1 MTIYSNKKF
10 LHILSIVILST
21 VSILTYL
28 NCLPN
33 QFVYDDNATIIDN
46 HFIED
51 WRNLSVLF
59 THDYF
64 ARSGELTYRPVVTL
78 SYFVDY
84 SLWQSRPM
92 GYHIT
97 NVVSHTINSMLVY
110 FLIYCLSVRCFL
122 PAKYPASQYIE
133 GSASYINHAFLAALL
148 FIMHPIVNETVNAI
162 SYREDLLATNF
173 ALLSFLLFLLSGK
186 KTPSLA
192 YLAKTKDHRRMFFSE
207 TESMPAIKHGIP
219 VYIAAMTAYFLAL
232 LSKESAIVLPGL
244 IFSFCLLFKERTENI
259 PSPSLEKER
268 GVSPINRCYAV
279 PPEDAQNNSSKPRY
293 WQNRLCLFFRT
304 FAKIAFSPYF
314 IGYIWISIMYLILR
328 FIVFRNIH
336 ENIEY
341 PGNSFLTALFTST
354 KVTGRYISN
363 IFIPFNLNVDY
374 HVLPIKSPL
383 SMAFIVPFLF
393 LTALIVIIIRLKR
406 KRIFRTF
413 KPQQCDKNSATF
425 RQERFYFILFGLLW
439 FFISLLPVINIL
451 PLSNLMADRYLYLPF
466 IGCCIVFSTAITHQ
480 KKAIKYA
487 FIIPVL
493 IVCAIIA
500 ITRNRHWENEFTLWH
515 NSAQNPLCSFTTY
528 NNLGTQYNKKD
539 DPDTAL
545 AYYNKAIEKS
555 QETGFTRYATV
566 HYNMGNAYKK
576 KNLLPQAISSYKKA
590 LHIKLDYKQA
600 HNNLGKIYFEM
611 EQYDDAFDEY
621 NTALAIDP
629 GFADAHNNLGVLYN
643 KRGMAEDA
651 IAAYKRALAADP
663 LNSDAY
669 YNLGN
674 VYESKNQFELAVD
687 AYQSALAIDP
697 ELVYAHNN
705 LGALYDKKGTMDKA
719 IEEYRQAIKYNPL
732 YPYAHNNLGASLA
745 KKGDMDNALAEFQ
758 EAVHLLPDNPDFRF
772 NLGYVFLRMGNN
784 ALALQAFE
792 ETIRM
797 KPSHTEALFHAGVIH
812 YEQGNKDRAETLL
825 KEAIAISPGHLKIK
839 KYLEMIENM

>member
-1 MTIYSNKKF
+1 MLLTIYSNKKS

-33 QFVYDDNATIIDN
+33 QFVYDDNSTIIDN

-51 WRNLSVLF
+51 WRNLSALF

-97 NVVSHTINSMLVY
+97 NVVSHTINSVLVY
-110 FLIYCLSVRCFL
+110 FLICCLGRCFF
-122 PAKYPASQYIE
+122 PVKYP
-133 GSASYINHAFLAALL
+133 ASYINHAFLAALL

-173 ALLSFLLFLLSGK
+173 ALLSFLLFLLSDK
-186 KTPSLA
+186 KTSSLA
-192 YLAKTKDHRRMFFSE
+192 YPEKTKDRRRIFF
-207 TESMPAIKHGIP
+207 TEMAPMPAIKHCIP
-219 VYIAAMTAYFLAL
+219 VYIAAMTTYFLAL

-244 IFSFCLLFKERTENI
+244 IFSFCFLFKERTVNI
-259 PSPSLEKER
+259 PSPSLEKEP
-268 GVSPINRCYAV
+268 GAFHINRCAG
-279 PPEDAQNNSSKPRY
+279 PTEDAQNNSSKPGY
-293 WQNRLCLFFRT
+293 WKNRACLFFRA
-304 FAKIAFSPYF
+304 FAKIAVSPYF
-314 IGYIWISIMYLILR
+314 ISYIGISIMYLILR

-383 SMAFIVPFLF
+383 SVAFIVPFLF
-393 LTALIVIIIRLKR
+393 LTTLIVIILRLKR
-406 KRIFRTF
+406 KCIFQTF

-425 RQERFYFILFGLLW
+425 RQERFYFILFGILW
-439 FFISLLPVINIL
+439 FFISLLPVINII

-480 KKAIKYA
+480 KKAIKYS

-493 IVCAIIA
+493 IVCAIIT
-500 ITRNRHWENEFTLWH
+500 ITRNRHWENEFTLWY

-545 AYYNKAIEKS
+545 MYYRKAIEKS

-576 KNLLPQAISSYKKA
+576 KNQLPQAISSYKKA
-590 LHIKLDYKQA
+590 LQIKQDYKQA

-611 EQYDDAFDEY
+611 EQYDDAFEEY

-643 KRGMAEDA
+643 KRGMDEDA
-651 IAAYKRALAADP
+651 IAAYKKAVAADP

-674 VYESKNQFELAVD
+674 VYESKNQFELAVE
-687 AYQSALAIDP
+687 AYQSALAIDQA
-697 ELVYAHNN
+697 LAYAHNN
-705 LGALYDKKGTMDKA
+705 LGALYDKKGILDKA
-719 IEEYRQAIKYNPL
+719 IEEYRQAIKYDPL

-745 KKGDMDNALAEFQ
+745 KKGDMDSALSEFQ

-792 ETIRM
+792 ETIRI
-797 KPSHTEALFHAGVIH
+797 KPSHTEALFRAGVIH

-839 KYLEMIENM
+839 KYLEMIENR

>member
-1 MTIYSNKKF
+1 MFTLNSNKKS

-33 QFVYDDNATIIDN
+33 QFVYDDNSTIIDN

-51 WRNLSVLF
+51 WRNLSALF

-64 ARSGELTYRPVVTL
+64 VRSGELTYRPVVTV
-78 SYFVDY
+78 SYFADY
-84 SLWQSRPM
+84 SLWQSRPL

-110 FLIYCLSVRCFL
+110 FLIYRLGRCFL
-122 PAKYPASQYIE
+122 PAKYPASQYRE
-133 GSASYINHAFLAALL
+133 GGASYINHAFLAALL
-148 FIMHPIVNETVNAI
+148 FVMHPIVNETVNAI

-173 ALLSFLLFLLSGK
+173 ALLSFLLFMLSDK

-192 YLAKTKDHRRMFFSE
+192 YLAKTKDRGRMFFSE
-207 TESMPAIKHGIP
+207 TAPVPAIKHCIP
-219 VYIAAMTAYFLAL
+219 VFIAAMATYFLAL

-244 IFSFCLLFKERTENI
+244 IFSFCFLCKKRTENI
-259 PSPSLEKER
+259 P
-268 GVSPINRCYAV
+268 Y
-279 PPEDAQNNSSKPRY
+279 
-293 WQNRLCLFFRT
+293 
-304 FAKIAFSPYF
+304 PYF
-314 IGYIWISIMYLILR
+314 AGYIGISIMYLILR

-336 ENIEY
+336 EHIEY
-341 PGNSFLTALFTST
+341 PGNSFLAALFTST

-383 SMAFIVPFLF
+383 SMAFVVSFLF

-406 KRIFRTF
+406 KRIFQTF
-413 KPQQCDKNSATF
+413 KPQQCDKNNVTF

-439 FFISLLPVINIL
+439 FLISLLPVINII

-466 IGCCIVFSTAITHQ
+466 IGCCIIFSTAITHQ
-480 KKAIKYA
+480 KKAIKYS

-500 ITRNRHWENEFTLWH
+500 ITRNRHWENEFTLWS
-515 NSAQNPLCSFTTY
+515 NSAKNPLCSFTTY

-539 DPDTAL
+539 APDTAL
-545 AYYNKAIEKS
+545 TYYNKAIEKS
-555 QETGFTRYATV
+555 QETGFTSYATV

-576 KNLLPQAISSYKKA
+576 KNQLPQAISSYKKA
-590 LHIKLDYKQA
+590 LHIKQDYKQA

-629 GFADAHNNLGVLYN
+629 GFADAHNNSGVLYN
-643 KRGMAEDA
+643 KRGMDEDA

-674 VYESKNQFELAVD
+674 VYESKTQFELAVD

-697 ELVYAHNN
+697 ALVYAHNN
-705 LGALYDKKGTMDKA
+705 LGTLYDKKGFMDNA

-784 ALALQAFE
+784 ALALQALE

-839 KYLEMIENM
+839 KYLEMIENK

>member
-1 MTIYSNKKF
+1 MHKKRVDFLCILCLFAANPFANRSAELTTKPEPSGSCVMFTLNSNKKS

-33 QFVYDDNATIIDN
+33 QFVYDDNSTIIDN

-51 WRNLSVLF
+51 WRNLSALF

-64 ARSGELTYRPVVTL
+64 VRSGELTYRPVVTV
-78 SYFVDY
+78 SYFADY
-84 SLWQSRPM
+84 SLWQSRPL

-110 FLIYCLSVRCFL
+110 FLIYRLGRCFL
-122 PAKYPASQYIE
+122 PAKYPASQYRE
-133 GSASYINHAFLAALL
+133 GGASYINHAFLAALL

-173 ALLSFLLFLLSGK
+173 ALLSFLLFLRSDK

-192 YLAKTKDHRRMFFSE
+192 YLAKTKDHRSMFFSE
-207 TESMPAIKHGIP
+207 TAPMPAIKHCMP
-219 VYIAAMTAYFLAL
+219 VFIAAMTTYFLAL

-244 IFSFCLLFKERTENI
+244 IFSFCFLCKKRTENI
-259 PSPSLEKER
+259 P
-268 GVSPINRCYAV
+268 Y
-279 PPEDAQNNSSKPRY
+279 
-293 WQNRLCLFFRT
+293 
-304 FAKIAFSPYF
+304 PYF
-314 IGYIWISIMYLILR
+314 AGYIGISIMYLILR

-336 ENIEY
+336 EHIEY
-341 PGNSFLTALFTST
+341 PGNSFLAALFTST

-383 SMAFIVPFLF
+383 SMAFVVSFLF

-406 KRIFRTF
+406 KRIFQTF
-413 KPQQCDKNSATF
+413 KPQQCDKNNVTF

-439 FFISLLPVINIL
+439 FLISLLPVINII

-466 IGCCIVFSTAITHQ
+466 IGCCIIFSTAITHQ
-480 KKAIKYA
+480 KKAIKYS

-500 ITRNRHWENEFTLWH
+500 ITRNRHWENEFTLWS
-515 NSAQNPLCSFTTY
+515 NSAKNPLCSFTTY

-539 DPDTAL
+539 APDTAL
-545 AYYNKAIEKS
+545 TYYNKAIEKS
-555 QETGFTRYATV
+555 QETGFTSYATV

-576 KNLLPQAISSYKKA
+576 KNQLPQAISSYKKA
-590 LHIKLDYKQA
+590 LHIKQDYKQA

-643 KRGMAEDA
+643 KRGLDEDA

-674 VYESKNQFELAVD
+674 VYESKNQFELAVE

-697 ELVYAHNN
+697 ALAYAHNN
-705 LGALYDKKGTMDKA
+705 LGTLYDKKGVMDKA

-758 EAVHLLPDNPDFRF
+758 AAVHLLPDNPDFRF

-839 KYLEMIENM
+839 KYLEMIENK